1 VRENKILRISLSFL
15 LAIITT
21 NITPC
26 SVFAANQE
34 PLTVPVDL
42 SAQSLPVTA
51 PVEAGTDQPSGSA
64 SLELQDA
71 TDFLAGN
78 GPLSRVDEEEQILL
92 ESNDPFYS
100 TSGSWGQA
108 YDDLW
113 WLKRVRADQAWSYTR
128 GAGSTVAVIDTG
140 LDYNHPDIAGNLWSN
155 TAEEFGISGVDDDG
169 NGLVDDV
176 HGWDFYNWDNDP
188 IDDQGH
194 GTHVAGIIGAIADNS
209 VGIAGVAPESRILP
223 IKVLSSK
230 GSGFVTDVINAIYY
244 AADLGAEVI
253 NMSLGVLKAFLSK
266 SLRSAFERA
275 VSYAK
280 GKGTVVVAAAG
291 NDASRV
297 ENSYPAGIRDVV
309 AVGAIEPVTDQR
321 AWFSNFGKLLDLMA
335 PGVDVLSLKASG
347 VSFGSS
353 SVVDPNYV
361 RASGTSMAS
370 PVVAGVV
377 ALMLSE
383 NPLLTYDQVVS
394 RLRSSA
400 VDLGASGFDIYYG
413 YGLVD
418 ALGAVA
424 SAAASVASI
433 SESQNQSS
441 FSKKR
446 NQIGDSSAKAM
457 DPSPALPT
465 PSPGSARTIQTV
477 LVPLSWYTGS
487 VLSGSS
493 VRKKD
498 SYLLAAFRRL
508 PGLRFRL

>member
-1 VRENKILRISLSFL
+1 
-15 LAIITT
+15 
-21 NITPC
+21 
-26 SVFAANQE
+26 
-34 PLTVPVDL
+34 
-42 SAQSLPVTA
+42 
-51 PVEAGTDQPSGSA
+51 
-64 SLELQDA
+64 
-71 TDFLAGN
+71 
-78 GPLSRVDEEEQILL
+78 
-92 ESNDPFYS
+92 
-100 TSGSWGQA
+100 
-108 YDDLW
+108 
-113 WLKRVRADQAWSYTR
+113 
-128 GAGSTVAVIDTG
+128 
-140 LDYNHPDIAGNLWSN
+140 
-155 TAEEFGISGVDDDG
+155 
-169 NGLVDDV
+169 
-176 HGWDFYNWDNDP
+176 
-188 IDDQGH
+188 
-194 GTHVAGIIGAIADNS
+194 
-209 VGIAGVAPESRILP
+209 
-223 IKVLSSK
+223 
-230 GSGFVTDVINAIYY
+230 
-244 AADLGAEVI
+244 
-253 NMSLGVLKAFLSK
+253 
-266 SLRSAFERA
+266 
-275 VSYAK
+275 
-280 GKGTVVVAAAG
+280 
-291 NDASRV
+291 
-297 ENSYPAGIRDVV
+297 
-309 AVGAIEPVTDQR
+309 
-321 AWFSNFGKLLDLMA
+321 
-335 PGVDVLSLKASG
+335 
-347 VSFGSS
+347 
-353 SVVDPNYV
+353 VVDPNYV